1 MGYKN
6 RRFESSQPANET
18 GSPEQE
24 EFMDQKIQNLEKRLT
39 ELETKVQQE
48 ARRRQNA
55 EEELHKSRQTLKAI
69 LREMP
74 VIILAIDDDGGLVFF
89 NNEFERV
96 SGYSASEL
104 NDNPQL
110 FELLIS
116 DHAHGS
122 ISETGEQPEWKFRS
136 SSGVEKTIAWSN
148 PSGHLPIFGWKSWK
162 VGLDITELKQT
173 MAKVKTL
180 GGLLPI
186 CANCKKIR
194 DDTGYWNRLEAYIQ
208 EHSQA
213 EFTHGICPECVA
225 ELYPEYQD

>member
-1 MGYKN
+1 
-6 RRFESSQPANET
+6 
-18 GSPEQE
+18 
-24 EFMDQKIQNLEKRLT
+24 MDQKIRKLEKRLI
-39 ELETKVQQE
+39 ELETQLQQE
-48 ARRRQNA
+48 ARRRQAA
-55 EEELHKSRQTLKAI
+55 EEDLLQSQQTLKAI

-96 SGYSASEL
+96 SGYSASEI
-104 NDNPQL
+104 NDDPQL
-110 FELLIS
+110 LELLIP
-116 DHAHGS
+116 DNANGF
-122 ISETGEQPEWKFRS
+122 ISEIDGQTEWHFLS
-136 SSGVEKTIAWSN
+136 SDGVEKTIAWSN
-148 PSGHLPIFGWKSWK
+148 LSGYIPIFGWKSWK

-225 ELYPEYQD
+225 ELYPEFQE